1 MQKQQKR
8 TTEAAER
15 LRMAE
20 EKRQPCE
27 PVRNIIGET
36 DIDTAYAVQQQ
47 NVALHVAAGR
57 RISGRKIGLTSAS
70 VQKQINVSEP
80 DFGTLFA
87 DMEIGYGGVIPTARL
102 IAPMIE
108 AEVMLVI
115 GRDLDHD
122 CITFTDMLRA
132 TEFAVAS
139 LEVVDCRLRDW
150 DIRITDTVADNA
162 AAALYVTGS
171 QPKLLKDLDLADCS
185 MTLFKNGKPV
195 SEGHGRWCMGH
206 PVNAAVWLARQL
218 FKRGTPLK
226 CGDVILT
233 GALGPMVAA
242 SPGDRFSAHIQ
253 GLGNVMTSFGN

>member
-1 MQKQQKR
+1 MQEQQKR
-8 TTEAAER
+8 ITEAAER

-20 EKRQPCE
+20 ERGQPCE
-27 PVRNIIGET
+27 PVRNLIGET
-36 DIDTAYAVQQQ
+36 DIDTAYAVQQK
-47 NVALHVAAGR
+47 NIAAHVAAGR
-57 RISGRKIGLTSAS
+57 RISGHKIGLTSTS
-70 VQKQINVSEP
+70 VQQQIRVSEP

-87 DMEIGYGGVIPTARL
+87 DMEIGYGEAIPKGKL
-102 IAPMIE
+102 IAPRIE

-139 LEVVDCRLRDW
+139 LEVVDCRLRAW

-185 MTLFKNGKPV
+185 MTLLKNGKPV
-195 SEGHGRWCMGH
+195 SEGHGRLCMGH

-218 FKRGTPLK
+218 SKRGTPLK

-242 SPGDRFSAHIQ
+242 KPGDRFSAHIQ
-253 GLGNVMTSFGN
+253 GLGSVMTSFGN